1 MGTSQG
7 EMTPEHPQWALR
19 IGVTRV
25 LKAQGS
31 SSCEDQHRAHFSSLS
46 WPSGGHRTQLVMSSH
61 DAYISWT
68 SGTEQKKKKKEV
80 GLQEV
85 RSGWRES
92 RICTLIQLKALGQT
106 GKQACPVISLSLRS
120 HTCTAEGQASTE
132 VRGRRWAW
140 VGTGVGTC
148 TARSKDHKSCI
159 SVSCAYGISKGLLP
173 TTCGAPTLLSS
184 KSKF

>member
-1 MGTSQG
+1 MKINTGPTS
-7 EMTPEHPQWALR
+7 HPSH
-19 IGVTRV
+19 GPV
-25 LKAQGS
+25 
-31 SSCEDQHRAHFSSLS
+31 EDTGPSLS
-46 WPSGGHRTQLVMSSH
+46 CLLMMHTYLGLQERN
-61 DAYISWT
+61 
-68 SGTEQKKKKKEV
+68 KKKKKEV

>member
-1 MGTSQG
+1 MGTADRCHKGPEGPGQLQLWRS
-7 EMTPEHPQWALR
+7 TPGPLLIPLMAQW
-19 IGVTRV
+19 
-25 LKAQGS
+25 
-31 SSCEDQHRAHFSSLS
+31 
-46 WPSGGHRTQLVMSSH
+46 RTQDPACHVF
-61 DAYISWT
+61 SWCIHILDFRN
-68 SGTEQKKKKKEV
+68 GTKKKKKEV